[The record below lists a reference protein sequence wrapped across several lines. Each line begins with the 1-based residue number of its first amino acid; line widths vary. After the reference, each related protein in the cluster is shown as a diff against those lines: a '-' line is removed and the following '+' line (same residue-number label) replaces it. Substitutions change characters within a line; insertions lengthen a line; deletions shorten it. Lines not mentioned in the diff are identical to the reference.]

1 MPIDNSLPPG
11 YNRFRNAVA
20 IVDPGASNPAGVALA
35 IHTACRAAI
44 AENVPQRTDP
54 AIRLMVTQLA
64 YLVDGN
70 ADLDLGEY
78 GRLLETCRAHG
89 ASPHEKAEPSPR

>member
-44 AENVPQRTDP
+44 AENVAQRTDP

-70 ADLDLGEY
+70 ADLDLDEY
-78 GRLLETCRAHG
+78 GRLLDACRAR
-89 ASPHEKAEPSPR
+89 AQPDEKPEPSPVL